1 MDVCS
6 CDNGDR
12 GIGSKDQWEIA
23 TMNDVGD
30 EDDNDDLENI
40 GVRLCYDCSPFY
52 GVRSEYKTIYPCFI
66 SKSFLSKS
74 LPNLYHVK
82 ANYILQRSRLVR
94 HGLGIKHSQLISC

>member
-12 GIGSKDQWEIA
+12 GIGSKEHWEIA

-40 GVRLCYDCSPFY
+40 GVRLCYGCSPF
-52 GVRSEYKTIYPCFI
+52 
-66 SKSFLSKS
+66 
-74 LPNLYHVK
+74 
-82 ANYILQRSRLVR
+82 
-94 HGLGIKHSQLISC
+94 